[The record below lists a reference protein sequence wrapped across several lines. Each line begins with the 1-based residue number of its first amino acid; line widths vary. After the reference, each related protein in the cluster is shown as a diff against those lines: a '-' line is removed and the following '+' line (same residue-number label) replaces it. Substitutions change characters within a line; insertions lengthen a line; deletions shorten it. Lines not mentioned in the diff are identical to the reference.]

1 MTLDLILSYL
11 LDPFRIG
18 LMVALVLTMA
28 RTRAATG
35 VALPLA
41 AGVAFVA
48 YIIPA
53 TMGSAVPI
61 RDALLAG
68 VVANVVILAV
78 VLVVRA
84 LVLRFRG

>member
-1 MTLDLILSYL
+1 MRDLILAYL
-11 LDPFRIG
+11 MDPFRIG
-18 LMVALVLTMA
+18 LIVALVLTMA
-28 RTRAATG
+28 RNRAVTG
-35 VALPLA
+35 VLLPLA

-53 TMGSAVPI
+53 TMGSAVPL

-68 VVANVVILAV
+68 VVANLVILAG

-84 LVLRFRG
+84 VVLRFRR